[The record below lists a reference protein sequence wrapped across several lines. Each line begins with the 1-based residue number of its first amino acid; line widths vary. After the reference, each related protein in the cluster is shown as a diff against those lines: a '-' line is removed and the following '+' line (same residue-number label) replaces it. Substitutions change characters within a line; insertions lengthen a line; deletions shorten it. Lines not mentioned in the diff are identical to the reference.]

1 MRSSKTGKP
10 ARATSPKHK
19 PVKSPKASKQKS
31 NLKSNLKSKLESKL
45 ESKKKSNLWIQ
56 AGKEVWP
63 LEKDILFRPDRFK
76 YVRKL
81 IHPEGCVFCTAA
93 KNEPAFETL
102 CVFQTQFSMI
112 VMNKFPYN
120 SGHLLVIPK
129 RHIGDP
135 LSLTDAEFDDL
146 HQVLRTALKAL
157 KQVYQPGGMNI
168 GLNLGAVAG
177 AGIPEHMH
185 YHVIPRWA
193 GDLNFFPLV
202 AETKTVIES
211 LEVSFDRLV
220 AYFKN
225 ID

>member
-1 MRSSKTGKP
+1 MASAKKAKVADSKKKKKKP
-10 ARATSPKHK
+10 DPKRRGTA
-19 PVKSPKASKQKS
+19 KASKIKTTKS
-31 NLKSNLKSKLESKL
+31 TKAAR
-45 ESKKKSNLWIQ
+45 KKSDLWIQ

-93 KNEPAFETL
+93 KAKPTFETL
-102 CVFQTQFSMI
+102 CVFQTEFSMI

-120 SGHLLVIPK
+120 SGHLLVIPR
-129 RHIGDP
+129 RHVGDP
-135 LSLTDAEFDDL
+135 LNLKDAEYEDL
-146 HQVLRTALKAL
+146 HQVLRTAMAAL
-157 KQVYQPGGMNI
+157 KQVYQPGGMNV

-177 AGIPEHMH
+177 AGIPEHLH

-211 LEVSFDRLV
+211 LEISFDRLV

-225 ID
+225 IAE